1 MEKNRCL
8 MVNFQQNNKNL
19 YTFQGT
25 QGGYQKKVEEKLGEK
40 Q

>member
-1 MEKNRCL
+1 
-8 MVNFQQNNKNL
+8 MVNFQLIIKNL
-19 YTFQGT
+19 YTFQDI

>member
-1 MEKNRCL
+1 
-8 MVNFQQNNKNL
+8 MVNFQQNINNL
-19 YTFQGT
+19 YTCQDI

>member
-1 MEKNRCL
+1 MLNGKLPTKYQEFIHL
-8 MVNFQQNNKNL
+8 QD
-19 YTFQGT
+19 T